1 MKKCVLHIG
10 FHKTG
15 SSSLQ
20 RLLKKNRT
28 QLLSMGYI
36 YPDLKMVG
44 SDRVF
49 FNHSIPFNVSLKG
62 RLSHQAS
69 LENLIASREQSDF
82 FLNQISDILSKGSNV
97 IFSGEG
103 LSVLSRSEIIYINQ
117 YIQSHGYSTEWVA
130 VVRAPYQFFCSNVQQ
145 QIKEGARYYNLSRLD
160 KVNPSI
166 FSNISSRIQKFLSI
180 DSISLS
186 FLSYDK
192 LCSSPDGLLKSVVK
206 ELGIQEFE
214 TLTLSRLYANKSMG
228 NMLTRLQNMRNKVVS
243 RLD

>member
-1 MKKCVLHIG
+1 
-10 FHKTG
+10 
-15 SSSLQ
+15 
-20 RLLKKNRT
+20 
-28 QLLSMGYI
+28 
-36 YPDLKMVG
+36 MVG

-130 VVRAPYQFFCSNVQQ
+130 VRAPYQFFCSNVQQ
-145 QIKEGARYYNLSRLD
+145 QIKEGARYYNLSRL
-160 KVNPSI
+160 KGQP
-166 FSNISSRIQKFLSI
+166 F
-180 DSISLS
+180 
-186 FLSYDK
+186 Y
-192 LCSSPDGLLKSVVK
+192 LLKYFFAHSEIFVDRQYIYPFCHMISYVRR
-206 ELGIQEFE
+206 QMV
-214 TLTLSRLYANKSMG
+214 Y
-228 NMLTRLQNMRNKVVS
+228 
-243 RLD
+243 